1 MSPST
6 STATLA
12 TIKHLYL
19 YPIKAMRGVAVPEAY
34 VGLNGML
41 GDRRYAFVQQA
52 LAGKHHFPW
61 MTGRD
66 KPRMILYSPQF
77 ARHPTVDDAD
87 PPIIVHTPDGDEYD
101 VADERL
107 RAKLESEAQRPLLLF
122 KSKRGNYDAQHLS
135 LFNLLTLRQL
145 EMESDCTIDYRQFR
159 ANIYIEP
166 TDGMP
171 FTEEAWVGLT
181 LQVGEAVISVTMKDE
196 RCMMINLDPETAQQN
211 PQVLR
216 AVARNHDECVGVY
229 ANVLK
234 AGVVRVGDMIRV
246 VSRER

>member
-6 STATLA
+6 SHATLA
-12 TIKHLYL
+12 TIQHLYL
-19 YPIKAMRGVAVPEAY
+19 YPVKAMRGVAVHEAY
-34 VGLNGML
+34 IGLNGML

-61 MTGRD
+61 FTGRD
-66 KPRMILYSPQF
+66 KPRMVLYSPRF
-77 ARHPTVDDAD
+77 PSRRTPTADDAD
-87 PPIIVHTPDGDEYD
+87 PPFVVRTPDGDEYD
-101 VADERL
+101 IADERL
-107 RAKLESEAQRPLLLF
+107 RAQLEHEAQCPVWLF
-122 KSKRGNYDAQHLS
+122 KSKRGNYDNQHLS

-145 EMESDCTIDYRQFR
+145 EMESDSVIDHRQFR
-159 ANIYIEP
+159 ANIYLEP

-171 FTEEAWVGLT
+171 FTEEAWIGRA

-211 PQVLR
+211 PRVLR

-234 AGVVRVGDMIRV
+234 AGSVKVGDAAKLC
-246 VSRER
+246 